1 MPHKNLFSK
10 QGVTNIKFDTN
21 EYSNIYLNK
30 KQSQRISEYI
40 CIKKWYKRI
49 SGLWQAR
56 PLVWLQA
63 SEFQGPWFTSEAL
76 VWLLVHYSTF
86 CYLGMVQTENC
97 TFIPAPYN
105 PPILSQM
112 QGVPH
117 GDEKAIISTGKKKPL
132 VKHFQSKFEKESYF
146 KFKLRA
152 QQPGSVVPLVIVHG
166 VTNIK
171 FWYKQIFEYIYIK
184 KIWTNEYP
192 NIFV

>member
-49 SGLWQAR
+49 SGLRQAR

-86 CYLGMVQTENC
+86 CYLGMKIV
-97 TFIPAPYN
+97 
-105 PPILSQM
+105 LSSRPLITLLYSPRCKVCHMVMRRQSY
-112 QGVPH
+112 QEVRKSH
-117 GDEKAIISTGKKKPL
+117 WWNISRVNFKKKK
-132 VKHFQSKFEKESYF
+132 VTSSSSYG
-146 KFKLRA
+146 LNSL
-152 QQPGSVVPLVIVHG
+152 GLLCLWS
-166 VTNIK
+166 
-171 FWYKQIFEYIYIK
+171 
-184 KIWTNEYP
+184 
-192 NIFV
+192 